1 MPPPARVCRHRQK
14 DDQLQRRRGRPA
26 VIADESCS
34 NDGKRQRFC
43 VSQGDGVAMLRG
55 NGEQGH
61 QRGAVS
67 DNSKHFWQLQI
78 MLCKGFLTEQV
89 SVRLYMNN

>member
-1 MPPPARVCRHRQK
+1 M
-14 DDQLQRRRGRPA
+14 
-26 VIADESCS
+26 
-34 NDGKRQRFC
+34 
-43 VSQGDGVAMLRG
+43 SQGDGVAMLRG

-61 QRGAVS
+61 ERGAVS